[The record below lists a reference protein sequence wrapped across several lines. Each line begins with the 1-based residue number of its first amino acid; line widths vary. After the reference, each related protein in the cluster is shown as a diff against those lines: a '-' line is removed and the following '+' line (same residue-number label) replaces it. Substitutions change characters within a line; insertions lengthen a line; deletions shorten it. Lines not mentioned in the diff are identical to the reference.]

1 VDSSDSESL
10 VTLIDDA
17 LNARDPDELEIA
29 LRRVV
34 RHPLPSE
41 DERRDFHALLEELSD
56 TLLERWHD
64 LNAWR
69 DCVAWSALH
78 HQGGDEKDP
87 RRSPENDRRGRRL
100 P

>member
-1 VDSSDSESL
+1 MADAPDGESL

-34 RHPLPSE
+34 RHPALSE
-41 DERRDFHALLEELSD
+41 DERQDFHAVLEELSD

-64 LNAWR
+64 LCAQR

-78 HQGGDEKDP
+78 HRGGDEIDP
-87 RRSPENDRRGRRL
+87 PRSSENGIL
-100 P
+100 G